1 MKVFVSYGHT
11 ADQVNALRL
20 QALGAVNGFTV
31 YVPPAHTRQSTDVL
45 PITRPMGARR
55 PQLLDPESA
64 EKINESDIVLGVV
77 GFGFSEACRLELNAA
92 QTASKPTIV
101 MANPG
106 SAPLLQQLGW
116 NVVEID
122 PMHPERAESE
132 IVQHLKAVKAKRTKE
147 ALLAFGTLA
156 LGLLVVA
163 ALAPQE

>member
-1 MKVFVSYGHT
+1 MKVFVPYGHV
-11 ADQVNALRL
+11 ADQANALRL

-31 YVPPAHTRQSTDVL
+31 YVPPAHTRQPRDVL
-45 PITRPMGARR
+45 PIARPTGFRR
-55 PQLLDPESA
+55 SRRLDPESEEMLKA
-64 EKINESDIVLGVV
+64 SDVVLGVV

-92 QTASKPTIV
+92 QAAGKPTIV
-101 MANPG
+101 MANP
-106 SAPLLQQLGW
+106 AHAELLQQLGW

-122 PMHPERAESE
+122 PLHPEQAESA

>member
-1 MKVFVSYGHT
+1 MKVFVSYGHG

-31 YVPPAHTRQSTDVL
+31 YVPPAHTRQEQYGP
-45 PITRPMGARR
+45 PIAPVVRARQLR
-55 PQLLDPESA
+55 LLDPES
-64 EKINESDIVLGVV
+64 EQKIKESDIVLGVV

-92 QTASKPTIV
+92 QAAGKPTII

-106 SAPLLQQLGW
+106 HAALLQQLGW

-122 PMHPERAESE
+122 PLHPEQAESG
-132 IVQHLKAVKAKRTKE
+132 IVQHLKTVQAERTKN

-163 ALAPQE
+163 ALAPQD

>member
-1 MKVFVSYGHT
+1 MKVFVPYGHV

-31 YVPPAHTRQSTDVL
+31 FVPPAHTRQPPHVA
-45 PITRPMGARR
+45 PPARPLR
-55 PQLLDPESA
+55 PQRLDPES
-64 EKINESDIVLGVV
+64 EEMLKSSDVVLGVV

-92 QTASKPTIV
+92 QAAGKPTIV

-106 SAPLLQQLGW
+106 RAALLQQLGW

-132 IVQHLKAVKAKRTKE
+132 IVQLLKGVKAKRTKE

-163 ALAPQE
+163 AFAPQE